1 MVNGKF
7 VQPLIIVLIFVLQMV
22 SCTTGIEDPITE
34 LPPSENFDAH
44 YGTWS
49 TDGEKILFHHTDL
62 SGSIP
67 KQYQLYVA
75 DLQASER
82 YKVFDGPS
90 LNPDWSPNGEWIA
103 FHSNSVPSSIYKFR
117 STDSTLVKLTGDG
130 TPTENYSNWHTIIAR
145 WNPAGDEILFSAGSS
160 DENRGVVI
168 MNSDGSDAE
177 IVVPFAIGANWF
189 PDGEHIVYVN
199 WDTDQPTV
207 RQRQLYMA
215 RTDGSNP
222 EKLTNLDNSDIV
234 SSPDVSPDGNKI
246 VFIHRSAPGT
256 TDLFIL
262 NLDTEEVQ
270 QLTHLPQEVTVFRPE
285 WHPEG
290 NKILFTATIPN
301 VSRRL
306 YTIQPSSGE
315 IEAVFPEQ

>member
-1 MVNGKF
+1 MSKMTF
-7 VQPLIIVLIFVLQMV
+7 IVLISILFAGVN
-22 SCTTGIEDPITE
+22 SCTTSVEDPVTE

-44 YGTWS
+44 NGTWN
-49 TDGEKILFHHTDL
+49 TDGTKILFQHTDL

-67 KQYQLYVA
+67 QQQQLWIYN
-75 DLQASER
+75 SETDDR

-90 LNPDWSPNGEWIA
+90 LNPDWSPDGQWIA

-145 WNPAGDEILFSAGSS
+145 WNQAGDKILFTAGSS
-160 DENRGVVI
+160 DENRGVVV

-177 IVVPFAIGANWF
+177 IVVPFAVGATWF
-189 PDGEHIVYVN
+189 PDGEQIVYIN
-199 WDTDQPTV
+199 WDTDQPAD

-215 RTDGSNP
+215 QADGRNP
-222 EKLTNLDNSDIV
+222 EKLTELDNSDYV
-234 SSPDVSPDGNKI
+234 SSPVISPDGTK
-246 VFIHRSAPGT
+246 VAFLHRPGQS
-256 TDLFIL
+256 TDIYVL
-262 NLDTEEVQ
+262 NLKDNSIER
-270 QLTHLPQEVTVFRPE
+270 VTTLNNQGVAREPR
-285 WHPEG
+285 WHPDG
-290 NKILFTATIPN
+290 QKILFSVRDIN

-315 IEAVFPEQ
+315 IKAVFPEP

>member
-7 VQPLIIVLIFVLQMV
+7 VQSLIIVLIFILQMV
-22 SCTTGIEDPITE
+22 SCTTGIEEPITE

-44 YGTWS
+44 YGTWNA
-49 TDGEKILFHHTDL
+49 DGTKILFHHTDL

-75 DLQASER
+75 DLQAGER
-82 YKVFDGPS
+82 YKVFEGPS
-90 LNPDWSPNGEWIA
+90 LNPDWSPNGDWIA

-117 STDSTLVKLTGDG
+117 SNDSTLVRLTGDG

-160 DENRGVVI
+160 DENRGAVI

-189 PDGEHIVYVN
+189 PNGESIVYVY
-199 WDTDQPTV
+199 WDTDQPTN

-215 RTDGSNP
+215 RADGSQP
-222 EKLTNLDNSDIV
+222 TKLTDLENSDYI
-234 SSPDVSPDGNKI
+234 SSPVVSPDGTKI
-246 VFIHRSAPGT
+246 AFLHRPGQS
-256 TDLFIL
+256 TDIYVL
-262 NLDTEEVQ
+262 NLHDNSIDR
-270 QLTHLPQEVTVFRPE
+270 LTTLNNQGVARAPR
-285 WHPEG
+285 WHPAG
-290 NKILFTATIPN
+290 HKILFTVRDIN

-306 YTIQPSSGE
+306 YTIHPSSGE